1 MSTVSVGDLLV
12 KYKADVSDLTSKVK
26 SVKSELSS
34 VSSNA
39 EQSGKSL
46 KKTGEGAK
54 EAGFGFGEMIKHA
67 LAFAAVDEGLATVGG
82 ALGFLKEQTLDV
94 IGVTE
99 KHAFVAAQTV
109 QVLKSTKDVSGETT
123 ASLNDMADALSQ
135 TTDFSHDTIQGGENL
150 LLTFTN
156 IGKGVFP
163 QATQSIL
170 DVSQAMGQDL
180 KSSAIQVGKALG
192 DPLTGMTALQRIGV
206 TFSATEKEQIKTMM
220 AHHDVIGAQKVILKE
235 LGTEFGGSAQA
246 AGKTFG
252 GMMKGLSNT
261 MEDVKIKIG
270 TAVMPLLTRLGQ
282 WFIANGMPLITN
294 FSTILTTKLIPGF
307 VNLIT
312 IGSNVVNF
320 FKQNELAMDGLKA
333 VLAGVSIVI
342 AVALVSAFIA
352 WATAAWAAATATIAA
367 TWPIL
372 LIGAIVA
379 AVVFG
384 IILAVQHWGQITQ
397 WLGNL
402 WATVSGWIGDRF
414 SWLGDHV
421 HGIINAIGGLF
432 SWIGA
437 QFSKLGSFFHAVGQ
451 AIGGVFSWIGGLIH
465 DEILGWEMLFS
476 WIGDRFSSLGS
487 FFQTI
492 AGAIGAAFSGLGS
505 LISGVWNGIV
515 GDIRQAI
522 NWIISMINGFIG
534 GIDSIGI
541 DIGPVHIH
549 PNIPQI
555 PYLASGGYIEST
567 GLAMVHAGESVVPAR
582 ASSGGVGGTQ
592 TFILEVDSVQLAQ
605 VNARATDRIVRLKL
619 GAGGR
624 AP

>member
-1 MSTVSVGDLLV
+1 
-12 KYKADVSDLTSKVK
+12 
-26 SVKSELSS
+26 
-34 VSSNA
+34 
-39 EQSGKSL
+39 
-46 KKTGEGAK
+46 
-54 EAGFGFGEMIKHA
+54 
-67 LAFAAVDEGLATVGG
+67 
-82 ALGFLKEQTLDV
+82 
-94 IGVTE
+94 
-99 KHAFVAAQTV
+99 
-109 QVLKSTKDVSGETT
+109 
-123 ASLNDMADALSQ
+123 MADALSQ

-352 WATAAWAAATATIAA
+352 WATAAWAAAVATIAA

-384 IILAVQHWGQITQ
+384 IILAIQHLGAIVK
-397 WLGNL
+397 WLSNL
-402 WATVSGWIGDRF
+402 LATVARWDCERLSLPCGVSDPVTSAIGGFFSGLGDRIQLLLFAWRLAF
-414 SWLGDHV
+414 SLAGAAFSQFGSFI
-421 HGIINAIGGLF
+421 HGIIR
-432 SWIGA
+432 
-437 QFSKLGSFFHAVGQ
+437 AVG
-451 AIGGVFSWIGGLIH
+451 G
-465 DEILGWEMLFS
+465 
-476 WIGDRFSSLGS
+476 
-487 FFQTI
+487 
-492 AGAIGAAFSGLGS
+492 AFSGLGS
-505 LISGVWNGIV
+505 RIQGIWDGIV
-515 GDIRQAI
+515 GAIKGAI
-522 NWIISMINGFIG
+522 NSIIGAINSFIGAINGIQIHIPSVG
-534 GIDSIGI
+534 
-541 DIGPVHIH
+541 IGPIH
-549 PNIPQI
+549 TPAFDWGGLGIPTI
-555 PYLASGGYIEST
+555 PMLASGGYIVQT
-567 GLAMVHAGESVVPAR
+567 GLAMVHAGESVVPATTS
-582 ASSGGVGGTQ
+582 AGYAGGSSRQPAHFHFEINGREFALAT
-592 TFILEVDSVQLAQ
+592 VDDIQAAADSH
-605 VNARATDRIVRLKL
+605 VRLKM
-619 GAGGR
+619 GSRGR
-624 AP
+624 AA